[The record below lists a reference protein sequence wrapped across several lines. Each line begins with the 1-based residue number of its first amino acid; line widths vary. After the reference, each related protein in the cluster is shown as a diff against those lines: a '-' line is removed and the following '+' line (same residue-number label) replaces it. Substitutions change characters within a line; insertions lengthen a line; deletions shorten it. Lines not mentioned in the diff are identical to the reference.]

1 MNLSL
6 NKKKHVFVFIFLFIC
21 RAEEQ
26 NHDSGLMALAIL
38 PCVVINMP
46 IIRINQPTLLILLL
60 EGRFTEFLL
69 SSWFVSGVISL

>member
-6 NKKKHVFVFIFLFIC
+6 NKKKHAFVFIFLFIC

-46 IIRINQPTLLILLL
+46 IIRINQPTLLLL
-60 EGRFTEFLL
+60 FTEFLL